1 MKVIFPCL
9 FLLLPLWCCAQ
20 SARDTILAKERS
32 IDRPLTL
39 HRGQLRIEGGY
50 GLSAVTR
57 RFDLDGDKIH
67 LRDEGRSFVQHQWL
81 VDVRYGLLEN
91 LTLIFSTNFRR
102 QSERTEQV
110 LTVTDEV
117 TELFEI
123 KHRTGMEDPLLA
135 LSARAP
141 FTSPALDI
149 ILTGGMYL
157 PVSTYKEKV
166 PDHKIEDVGYR
177 SIVYN
182 YYQKWGNGVL
192 VGVIG
197 GNLKYRGQDFAF
209 TGSFLYN
216 HPLGVTEN
224 VQWQHQLVNNQFQY
238 QQQSYQ
244 YQLPNRIHFSVE
256 LEQQLSPWFVLTAI
270 LSGDKTT
277 GGWNEVNGVRY
288 TWPGQ
293 AFYSI
298 NPGYEILV
306 TPKIWLRQRMI
317 LPVLGQATD
326 APFSIYSSLVYNFFP
341 FN

>member
-1 MKVIFPCL
+1 MKVILLC
-9 FLLLPLWCCAQ
+9 LLLIIQLWCGAQ
-20 SARDTILAKERS
+20 SVRDSILAKERS

-39 HRGQLRIEGGY
+39 HKGQLRVEGGY
-50 GLSAVTR
+50 GLSAITK
-57 RFDLDGDKIH
+57 RFDFEGDKIY

-110 LTVTDEV
+110 VTVTDEV

-149 ILTGGMYL
+149 ILTGGIHL
-157 PVSTYKEKV
+157 PVSTHEEQE
-166 PDHKIEDVGYR
+166 PNHKIEDVGYR
-177 SIVYN
+177 SIIYN
-182 YYQKWGNGVL
+182 YNQKWGNGVL

-197 GNLKYRGQDFAF
+197 GNLKFRGKKLAF

-224 VQWQHQLVNNQFQY
+224 VRWRHQLIDNQFYY

-244 YQLPNRIHFSVE
+244 YQLPDRMSFSVE
-256 LEQQLSPWFVLTAI
+256 FERQLAPWFVLSVQ
-270 LSGDKTT
+270 LSGDQTKA
-277 GGWNEVNGVRY
+277 GWNEVNGVRY
-288 TWPGQ
+288 TWPRQ
-293 AFYSI
+293 EFYSV

-317 LPVLGQATD
+317 FPVTGQAID
-326 APFSIYSSLVYNFFP
+326 APFSIYTALVYNFFP
-341 FN
+341 FD